1 MKVIVFGGNGFLG
14 KYIVKEL
21 ISRNFKVT
29 VFDKYPL
36 NKKYK
41 KNFRFIKGDI
51 ENKNKV
57 ITAIKGQDV
66 VYHLAGIQI

>member
-14 KYIVKEL
+14 KYIVKDF

-41 KNFRFIKGDI
+41 KKFSFYQRGYR
-51 ENKNKV
+51 EQKV
-57 ITAIKGQDV
+57 K
-66 VYHLAGIQI
+66 L

>member
-36 NKKYK
+36 NKTQ
-41 KNFRFIKGDI
+41 
-51 ENKNKV
+51 KV
-57 ITAIKGQDV
+57 QHDRASLSV
-66 VYHLAGIQI
+66 CALPHHLQLT

>member
-1 MKVIVFGGNGFLG
+1 MFCGNGFLG

-29 VFDKYPL
+29 VFDKHL
-36 NKKYK
+36 GKNIKKISFNQRGY
-41 KNFRFIKGDI
+41 R
-51 ENKNKV
+51 EQSKV

-66 VYHLAGIQI
+66 VYH

>member
-41 KNFRFIKGDI
+41 KFSFYQGISRT
-51 ENKNKV
+51 KV
-57 ITAIKGQDV
+57 K
-66 VYHLAGIQI
+66 L

>member
-36 NKKYK
+36 NKNIK
-41 KNFRFIKGDI
+41 KIVLSKGI
-51 ENKNKV
+51 REQK
-57 ITAIKGQDV
+57 
-66 VYHLAGIQI
+66 